1 MSFDQV
7 SDMLTRIRNAQ
18 MAGNP
23 DVSMPASKFKL
34 ALARILY
41 ENNYIGEVSSFTE
54 GTKKNLRLKLKY
66 LGTSPAIKGIQ
77 RVSKQGQRIYAGSKD
92 LPRVKNNFGV
102 AFISTS
108 KGIMT
113 DKQARKEK
121 LGGEVICK
129 VW

>member
-18 MAGNP
+18 MAGNA
-23 DVSMPASKFKL
+23 DASMPASKFKL
-34 ALARILY
+34 ALARALY
-41 ENNYIGEVSSFTE
+41 SNEYIEEVSIFSE
-54 GTKKNLRLKLKY
+54 GDKNCLRLKLKY
-66 LGTSPAIKGIQ
+66 FGTTPAIKGIS

-113 DKQARKEK
+113 DKQARKDN